1 MFRKIIF
8 NLFSQLQEGKVLLE
22 DLYRKRTAKKGIPKL
37 SDGEFFSYLKY
48 EDYNL
53 REVRESYRD
62 RNFDQARKGL
72 VEYYRGR
79 KEPCFLFPRPGLE
92 ETRKMLR
99 DITSSYRAVIESADR
114 VCAHTMQ
121 VPAGASRSFGT
132 FIDWFSDFDGKSWIY
147 CHVSELNRKLSEK
160 HFQKLYDLSNLS
172 ITLEFNKH
180 QHLVELGRAYFLSRE
195 ERYAQEF
202 VIELEDWIEKNPL
215 NWGVNWLEP
224 LTVAQRSISWVF
236 ALGLFLSSP
245 HLTPEIFCH
254 VLKNI
259 FLHGAYLVEHCMD
272 KTTKPAKLIG
282 LASALYMI
290 SILFP
295 EFEFSERWRDRALK
309 LLEGEVTLQISPDGV
324 HREQSLGLQCLLTE
338 FLLLPLIFDRIHHR
352 SPSPLISMA
361 VERSLDFLLHNIQ
374 PNGKTQVFGE
384 MPLTKVWRIGQAP
397 HEDYRALLA
406 LGALLFNRSDLKW
419 AAGACE
425 EVILWFFQEEGLRSY
440 DAITPKAPSTLSRAF
455 GEGGFVVSRDTWE
468 KDSNYCLCHSG
479 PRKKW
484 GFIEKGME
492 GLNLHRDLLNFALTI
507 RGEPFIIE
515 TGSYRGK
522 KKFSSYFSRT
532 SAHNVIVID
541 GREQSM
547 YKNFKGSRKFLQWL
561 KTRWLFNED
570 FDYVVSGSP
579 GFEDLKSH
587 VIHRREI
594 MYLKGK
600 KWFVIKDTLEG
611 FDEFVVELIFHFA
624 PELEIILRG
633 DYGCFIRGRRDFV
646 RLNPYFP
653 CDFSCSLNR
662 GKTDPL
668 SGWYA
673 KDFVRVEPC
682 YRLEYYAK
690 MKLPAEIY
698 TWVSWARG
706 EFRIPPKEE
715 LRELFANT
723 SELRGIHESEL
734 VMSEDG

>member
-1 MFRKIIF
+1 MFKKMLF

-22 DLYRKRTAKKGIPKL
+22 ELYRKRTAKKGIPHL
-37 SDGEFFSYLKY
+37 SDGEFFSYLRY
-48 EDYNL
+48 EDFSL
-53 REVRESYRD
+53 RDIKEAYRD
-62 RNFDQARKGL
+62 RNFDSARKGL
-72 VEYYRGR
+72 IDYYRSR
-79 KEPCFLFPRPGLE
+79 KDIKFFFPRHSHDE
-92 ETRKMLR
+92 ARNDLR
-99 DITSSYRAVIESADR
+99 DFTSAYRFLIESADR

-147 CHVSELNRKLSEK
+147 CHISELNRKLCEK

-180 QHLVELGRAYFLSRE
+180 HHLVDLGRAYFLSKE

-202 VIELEDWIEKNPL
+202 VIELEDWIEKNPI

-224 LTVAQRSISWVF
+224 LTAAQRIISWIF
-236 ALGLFLSSP
+236 ALGLFLPSP
-245 HLTPEIFCH
+245 HLTPEIFCN
-254 VLKNI
+254 VMKYI
-259 FLHGAYLVEHCMD
+259 FLHGTYILEHCAD

-282 LASALYMI
+282 LASALYMM
-290 SILFP
+290 SSLFP
-295 EFEFSERWRDRALK
+295 EFEFMERWRDRALK
-309 LLEGEVTLQISPDGV
+309 IMEQEVTLQFSPDGV
-324 HREQSLGLQCLLTE
+324 HREQSLGFQCLLTE
-338 FLLLPLIFDRIHHR
+338 FLIMPLMLEKINHR
-352 SPSPLISMA
+352 SSSPLISMA
-361 VERSLDFLLHNIQ
+361 VERSIEFLLHNIQ

-406 LGALLFNRSDLKW
+406 LGALLFSRGDMKW
-419 AAGACE
+419 AAGSCE
-425 EVILWFFQEEGLRSY
+425 EEILWFFQEEGLKTY
-440 DAITPKAPSTLSRAF
+440 DALVPKAPATLSRAF
-455 GEGGFVVSRDTWE
+455 GEGGYVVLRDTWE
-468 KDSNYCLCHSG
+468 KDSNFCLFHSG
-479 PRKKW
+479 PRRKW
-484 GFIEKGME
+484 GLLEKGME
-492 GLNLHRDLLNFALTI
+492 GLNLHRDLLNFALAI

-532 SAHNVIVID
+532 AAHNVISID
-541 GREQSM
+541 GHEQSM
-547 YKNFKGSRKFLQWL
+547 YKNFKGSKKFLQWL
-561 KTRWLFNED
+561 KTRWLFTDE

-594 MYLKGK
+594 MYLKQK

-611 FDEFVVELIFHFA
+611 FDEFVVELAFHFA

-653 CDFSCSLNR
+653 CEFSCSLNR

-673 KDFVRVEPC
+673 KDYVRVEPC

-715 LRELFANT
+715 LRELFANA

-734 VMSEDG
+734 VIDG